1 MFEKFKQHD
10 DYNQIIKEHCSLRN
24 QKGYP
29 YLHCEKCFEIFEQMI
44 LNQENIISTNNL
56 DMERL
61 SRIYNLFQ

>member
-1 MFEKFKQHD
+1 MFEKFKQND

-24 QKGYP
+24 QKGLP
-29 YLHCEKCFEIFEQMI
+29 YLNCEKCFEIFEQMI